1 MEYTTEIINISKI
14 KEGFFIGDKTAGTN
28 LDVVIQFKISH
39 MINTAGS
46 QILNQFETIGIEYLS
61 LNWQENSAQKLFDLK
76 DEIPNKIV
84 SFIDNG
90 IENGEGVLAYSVK
103 GENRNCILVIIYFMK
118 KYNWSLKKCVE
129 FLKSKRKNINIPE
142 YFLGQLR
149 EYETRIKNKI
159 SKEWY
164 NLNNI
169 RDNEEYLIRNTYL
182 NSLIKENKKINI
194 FNTNIYKYNS
204 RPHVSWGDN
213 NPYYKYNSLII
224 NNNKKDLI
232 LQKNI
237 KDVVSHL
244 RLLPKKKNL
253 KISHQYSFEN
263 KNNNSLNIYYL
274 NESYNNLN
282 NNFQDNKSEINNLSN
297 FKLNKKIVNKLT
309 QLTNNFNNLNL
320 PKQKSNSLGKN
331 NKKTLDFKK
340 HLNKDENSN
349 KKYLT
354 EDENSNNEINYIFQI
369 NNKYNYINNFIKINN
384 YFDIPESKKKN
395 ISNKRKNKI
404 QKIKNNK
411 FNNNDDYI
419 NNLEISKQ
427 SLFNNNHNY
436 MNKSSNINQYII
448 TDIKN
453 PEKLRDINN
462 NQKNYLF
469 QNNISINNISFSKN
483 KEQNNSF
490 FEKKMFS
497 SQQNFKKVKNQ
508 IIKQNPSKM
517 NNSANNFYNNNN
529 NKQKL
534 NEYYNVMG
542 QSFNNHNFIKN
553 KQINKED
560 KIKKYNHFNN
570 NHNKIINS
578 ILNENINPNFNKIN
592 NNIKKN
598 TKNNDNSFINKKS
611 KRSSTPNNLLPKKYL
626 EKNQISEPNYFEY
639 SNENK
644 NAFNFKA
651 NNNKIRQNSNKS
663 FSLIPRNQCK

>member
-1 MEYTTEIINISKI
+1 
-14 KEGFFIGDKTAGTN
+14 
-28 LDVVIQFKISH
+28 
-39 MINTAGS
+39 
-46 QILNQFETIGIEYLS
+46 
-61 LNWQENSAQKLFDLK
+61 
-76 DEIPNKIV
+76 
-84 SFIDNG
+84 
-90 IENGEGVLAYSVK
+90 
-103 GENRNCILVIIYFMK
+103 
-118 KYNWSLKKCVE
+118 
-129 FLKSKRKNINIPE
+129 
-142 YFLGQLR
+142 
-149 EYETRIKNKI
+149 
-159 SKEWY
+159 
-164 NLNNI
+164 
-169 RDNEEYLIRNTYL
+169 
-182 NSLIKENKKINI
+182 
-194 FNTNIYKYNS
+194 
-204 RPHVSWGDN
+204 
-213 NPYYKYNSLII
+213 
-224 NNNKKDLI
+224 
-232 LQKNI
+232 
-237 KDVVSHL
+237 
-244 RLLPKKKNL
+244 
-253 KISHQYSFEN
+253 
-263 KNNNSLNIYYL
+263 
-274 NESYNNLN
+274 
-282 NNFQDNKSEINNLSN
+282 
-297 FKLNKKIVNKLT
+297 
-309 QLTNNFNNLNL
+309 
-320 PKQKSNSLGKN
+320 
-331 NKKTLDFKK
+331 
-340 HLNKDENSN
+340 
-349 KKYLT
+349 
-354 EDENSNNEINYIFQI
+354 
-369 NNKYNYINNFIKINN
+369 
-384 YFDIPESKKKN
+384 
-395 ISNKRKNKI
+395 
-404 QKIKNNK
+404 
-411 FNNNDDYI
+411 
-419 NNLEISKQ
+419 
-427 SLFNNNHNY
+427 

-508 IIKQNPSKM
+508 IIKQNPRKM
-517 NNSANNFYNNNN
+517 NNSANNFYNN